1 MDTWRL
7 YLDMILLKSQ
17 AVVNLFPVLKFKC
30 YPQLDYD
37 VKVTSQLSETEVS
50 YIWKR
55 RLKQSISPTPYG
67 PSSLDIHNVVKSENS

>member
-17 AVVNLFPVLKFKC
+17 TVVNLYPVLKFKC

-50 YIWKR
+50 YI
-55 RLKQSISPTPYG
+55 
-67 PSSLDIHNVVKSENS
+67 

>member
-17 AVVNLFPVLKFKC
+17 TVVNLYPVLKFKW
-30 YPQLDYD
+30 YRQLDYD

-50 YIWKR
+50 YI
-55 RLKQSISPTPYG
+55 
-67 PSSLDIHNVVKSENS
+67 